1 VSAFCRRLQ
10 AQVCDHQALL
20 PLLSPGYFI
29 YSVNSG
35 HTMYQV
41 LKITISQQKTPRL
54 LEQPKA
60 RVQAAKL
67 RCRLQGWGAGCKAG
81 VRAARLGCGLQGW
94 GAGCKAGVRAARL
107 GCGLQGWGAAAR
119 LGCGLQG
126 WGAC

>member
-1 VSAFCRRLQ
+1 MSAFCRRLQ

-81 VRAARLGCGLQGW
+81 VRLQGW
-94 GAGCKAGVRAARL
+94 GVGCKAGVRARWS
-107 GCGLQGWGAAAR
+107 GLVRCRGDYRYDEVSA
-119 LGCGLQG
+119 
-126 WGAC
+126 